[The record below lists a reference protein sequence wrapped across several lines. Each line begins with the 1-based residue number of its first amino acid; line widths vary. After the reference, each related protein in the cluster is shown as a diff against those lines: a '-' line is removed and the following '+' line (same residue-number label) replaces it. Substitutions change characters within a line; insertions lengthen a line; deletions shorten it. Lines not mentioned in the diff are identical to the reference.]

1 MLIKCT
7 TLEMKRERGRDVKE
21 EYPQVKNGH
30 IKTDYQCDYLSVSNL
45 FKVLV
50 LQEEEV
56 WVVPVSP
63 PFQHVFMPQP
73 IMNYKEKQSR

>member
-1 MLIKCT
+1 MYNPRD
-7 TLEMKRERGRDVKE
+7 EAREEERRERGIPAGE
-21 EYPQVKNGH
+21 NGH
-30 IKTDYQCDYLSVSNL
+30 IKTDYQRDYSLVSNL

-63 PFQHVFMPQP
+63 PLQHVFMPQP